1 MDTAVHKPTMI
12 NLQYTLGRPVVFV
25 IFV

>member
-1 MDTAVHKPTMI
+1 MDTAVHKPIMI